1 MTKLYPEYSQ
11 KKIFYVA
18 FHNLE
23 TLGKI
28 RDLKSD
34 KIGHLLSIS
43 GTITRTTE
51 VRPEL
56 IQGVFTCIACN
67 TEIRGVDQQF
77 RYTQPKVCKNP
88 SCQNRMKWNLNG
100 NDSVFCDWQKLRVQ
114 ENASEIPAGGMPRS
128 IDVILR
134 NEMVDQVNPGDSSV
148 FTGILIVVPEV
159 SSLLKPGDRARIQVK
174 NQPTR

>member
-1 MTKLYPEYSQ
+1 
-11 KKIFYVA
+11 
-18 FHNLE
+18 
-23 TLGKI
+23 
-28 RDLKSD
+28 
-34 KIGHLLSIS
+34 
-43 GTITRTTE
+43 
-51 VRPEL
+51 
-56 IQGVFTCIACN
+56 
-67 TEIRGVDQQF
+67 
-77 RYTQPKVCKNP
+77 
-88 SCQNRMKWNLNG
+88 MKWNLNG

>member
-56 IQGVFTCIACN
+56 V
-67 TEIRGVDQQF
+67 
-77 RYTQPKVCKNP
+77 
-88 SCQNRMKWNLNG
+88 
-100 NDSVFCDWQKLRVQ
+100 
-114 ENASEIPAGGMPRS
+114 
-128 IDVILR
+128 
-134 NEMVDQVNPGDSSV
+134 
-148 FTGILIVVPEV
+148 
-159 SSLLKPGDRARIQVK
+159 
-174 NQPTR
+174 